1 MKKIILL
8 SLVGYSIFYIFTT
21 KEDTARYP
29 LPKEQAK
36 TQAYTL
42 KKTKQ
47 EATVSSPEKHEEDF
61 SNIEQR
67 MNHLSRSQ
75 LEEKVHEL
83 DTAITDFQ
91 NLSYADMNPEQLLKF
106 NNLNRQL
113 SVALKR
119 LIDLK
124 HGRL

>member
-8 SLVGYSIFYIFTT
+8 SLVGYSIFYIFTA
-21 KEDTARYP
+21 KDDTPRYQ
-29 LPKEQAK
+29 LPKEQTK
-36 TQAYTL
+36 TQTYTV

-47 EATVSSPEKHEEDF
+47 VAILSVPEIHVEDF
-61 SNIEQR
+61 SYIEQR
-67 MNHLSRSQ
+67 MNHLSRPQ

-83 DTAITDFQ
+83 DMAIGDFH
-91 NLSYADMNPEQLLKF
+91 NLSYAEMSAEQLLKF